1 MRNLYAKFGVV
12 IFAVFLPLIRLIL
25 RSSHRVGV
33 ALIFDGKVLL
43 VKNFIA
49 RDTWRLP
56 GGGIEKNEQPM
67 EASVREIREEL
78 GLVIDPEKLKFVDSS
93 KMRTDSLGYDY
104 TVYAYLLSEYP
115 VVTKAKLEITQWQM
129 FDTLPDDS
137 QLELFE
143 IIDKLKAQRLL

>member
-56 GGGIEKNEQPM
+56 GGKIKKNEASTENNITSANQVQP
-67 EASVREIREEL
+67 
-78 GLVIDPEKLKFVDSS
+78 
-93 KMRTDSLGYDY
+93 
-104 TVYAYLLSEYP
+104 
-115 VVTKAKLEITQWQM
+115 
-129 FDTLPDDS
+129 
-137 QLELFE
+137 
-143 IIDKLKAQRLL
+143 

>member
-12 IFAVFLPLIRLIL
+12 IFSVFLPLIRLIL

-78 GLVIDPEKLKFVDSS
+78 GLVIDPEKLKLVDSS

-104 TVYAYLLSEYP
+104 TVYVYLLSEYP
-115 VVTKAKLEITQWQM
+115 VVTRAKLEITQWQM